1 LDNTDYTIVS
11 VTRRNAAK
19 QSSYFF
25 GTNGS
30 GNDHLLHFGYE
41 FSKALGNGGDSYKLD
56 QYNDSVGTFS
66 FPIFTATGAEPVRY
80 ITGMQSAT
88 SGKKLY
94 SSDITNYGVA
104 DTRVNK
110 TPLSSSGTMLI
121 GIGNGG
127 YYQGEIF
134 EILVFNK
141 SLYDIDNTGSLITQF
156 YNNQVGYTGT

>member
-1 LDNTDYTIVS
+1 
-11 VTRRNAAK
+11 
-19 QSSYFF
+19 
-25 GTNGS
+25 
-30 GNDHLLHFGYE
+30 
-41 FSKALGNGGDSYKLD
+41 
-56 QYNDSVGTFS
+56 
-66 FPIFTATGAEPVRY
+66 
-80 ITGMQSAT
+80 MQSAT